1 VNNKKTPTWGFF
13 VFVQRISGRIA
24 HFFYYMMEDMAKIE
38 STLHDRLASIV
49 SAMGYEFIGGELESR
64 GRGGLLR
71 LFIDDQ
77 KGITLDD
84 CSRVSYQVSAM
95 LDVED
100 PIQGRYTLEVS
111 SPGLD
116 RPLFEIAH
124 YQKQIGNR
132 IKLRLCA
139 PIQNRRKFIGILLRV
154 DGDDIHLLVDT
165 NEVVLPFS
173 NIEKANVIAD
183 IR

>member
-1 VNNKKTPTWGFF
+1 MKNVATAL
-13 VFVQRISGRIA
+13 S
-24 HFFYYMMEDMAKIE
+24 
-38 STLHDRLASIV
+38 DRLKSLV
-49 SAMGYEFIGGELESR
+49 SAMGYEFVGGELEGH
-64 GRGGLLR
+64 GRGGVLR
-71 LFIDDQ
+71 LYIDSEM
-77 KGITLDD
+77 GVTLDD

-100 PIQGRYTLEVS
+100 PIQGHYTLEVS

-116 RPLFEIAH
+116 RPLFEITH

-139 PIQNRRKFIGILLRV
+139 PVQNRRKFVGVLMRV
-154 DGDDIHLLVDT
+154 DGNDIHLLVDA
-165 NEVVLPFS
+165 EELVLPFS
-173 NIEKANVIAD
+173 TIEKANVIAD